1 MVTRAVQVRDGLDG
15 NGCRLRETGM
25 LSPEYRAP
33 DSLPAAVSPLGR
45 LEE

>member
-1 MVTRAVQVRDGLDG
+1 MMTRAVQVRARLDG
-15 NGCRLRETGM
+15 NGRRLRETGM

-33 DSLPAAVSPLGR
+33 DALPAAAAPLGR